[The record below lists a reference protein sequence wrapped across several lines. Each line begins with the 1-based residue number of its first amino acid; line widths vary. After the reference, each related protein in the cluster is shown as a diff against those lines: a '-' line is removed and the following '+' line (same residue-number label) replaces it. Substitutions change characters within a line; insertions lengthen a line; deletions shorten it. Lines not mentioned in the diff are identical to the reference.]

1 MKKIPYYENI
11 VKTLAPLNPQR
22 MTEYNGEDITQFE
35 EIKIEMMTQ
44 DLRAFKA
51 DKIEK
56 IVTLTTEVMGGKII
70 VYGTTIIPQDQYP
83 LPIFTSEIVLT
94 GNHLGLRT
102 DFIPLADCAR
112 DLDYLEKYIMPMES
126 LWKKYKDI
134 EGSGIERYTW
144 QRVMLSPFYAYG
156 KYKYSIEN
164 IEEKALEISIEY
176 LKLYTKLWAEVQP
189 ADPGYME
196 LLNDRK
202 KIMLKTM
209 LDYDPGEMWLR
220 QSLDQETAHRI
231 LALLF

>member
-11 VKTLAPLNPQR
+11 IKALAPLTPQR

-56 IVTLTTEVMGGKII
+56 IVTITTEVMGGKII

-164 IEEKALEISIEY
+164 IDEKALEISIEY

>member
-11 VKTLAPLNPQR
+11 IKALAPLTPQR

-56 IVTLTTEVMGGKII
+56 IVTITTEVMGGKII
-70 VYGTTIIPQDQYP
+70 VYGTTIIPQDPYP

-176 LKLYTKLWAEVQP
+176 LKLYTKLWADVQP

>member
-11 VKTLAPLNPQR
+11 IKALAPLTPQR

-56 IVTLTTEVMGGKII
+56 IVTITTEVMGGKII

-176 LKLYTKLWAEVQP
+176 LKLYTKLWADVQP

-202 KIMLKTM
+202 KVMLKTM

>member
-1 MKKIPYYENI
+1 
-11 VKTLAPLNPQR
+11 
-22 MTEYNGEDITQFE
+22 
-35 EIKIEMMTQ
+35 
-44 DLRAFKA
+44 
-51 DKIEK
+51 
-56 IVTLTTEVMGGKII
+56 
-70 VYGTTIIPQDQYP
+70 
-83 LPIFTSEIVLT
+83 
-94 GNHLGLRT
+94 
-102 DFIPLADCAR
+102 
-112 DLDYLEKYIMPMES
+112 MPMES